1 MADAGLARPRQGR
14 ICQDAM
20 TRGDG
25 DPYKAEAD
33 RSRAFSR
40 ALDGTLKA
48 VGRLTTVLD
57 RMTNV
62 ATGST

>member
-1 MADAGLARPRQGR
+1 
-14 ICQDAM
+14 M